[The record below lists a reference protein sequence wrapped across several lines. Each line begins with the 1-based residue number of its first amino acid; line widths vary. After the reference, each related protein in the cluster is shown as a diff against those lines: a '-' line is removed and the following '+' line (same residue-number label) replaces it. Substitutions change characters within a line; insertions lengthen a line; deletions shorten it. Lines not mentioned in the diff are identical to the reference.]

1 MLPRKRP
8 RSPPPVKGA
17 ETETPPD
24 DGVLPDLTTVD
35 LRAQYLVP
43 NAAHGA
49 EFRALKAKTPAR
61 LGLGRCGARYP
72 TASLL
77 RFRADHAAAQDSV
90 FSLVPERFW
99 EENHYPF
106 VQTMCKSKDEY
117 LTRPDLGRRFDE
129 KNQAVLRDLLAG
141 QRVVLAVGDGL
152 SSAAVQAN
160 APDCCAA
167 IRQGLQAQGIELGP
181 VPFIQFCRVGAGDHI
196 GDLTDCEVICLLVG
210 ERPGLVTN
218 ESMSAYLTYRP
229 HTGIAESCR
238 TVVSNIHRQG
248 VSAVEA
254 GAHIAS
260 LIGRILAQR
269 PPASACGR
277 TAHDRR
283 SRPRAGPVRPH
294 DCKCQPR
301 PFPRTFARS
310 RSEFDRAAGD
320 GLRRRHL
327 PRAGRGDEGRERLR
341 RLRPQP
347 LCRGRERAHA
357 PDGRGHRPARPGRRP
372 PTPAAALPPRWPS
385 CRTGRASA
393 RRKTAFSTLPT
404 APRAR
409 GRTCPAWPTSPRGS
423 PLAYL
428 IAPPVPALLGLDAAL
443 KAAGVELAEFYA
455 PPTETNFAGALLT
468 GTRSACLAACT
479 AFAEAVCEAAARPL
493 EAEGT
498 RRNDHGI

>member
-1 MLPRKRP
+1 MDREELKAIVAQMLRELAPAQTP
-8 RSPPPVKGA
+8 PSPPPVKGA

-167 IRQGLQAQGIELGP
+167 IRQGLQAQGPGGGGGRGEALPLGGLRP
-181 VPFIQFCRVGAGDHI
+181 QKVAPACSYGRDASCDHR
-196 GDLTDCEVICLLVG
+196 GHL
-210 ERPGLVTN
+210 
-218 ESMSAYLTYRP
+218 A
-229 HTGIAESCR
+229 AESC
-238 TVVSNIHRQG
+238 
-248 VSAVEA
+248 
-254 GAHIAS
+254 
-260 LIGRILAQR
+260 
-269 PPASACGR
+269 GR
-277 TAHDRR
+277 TKRCRPSAQGEATAH
-283 SRPRAGPVRPH
+283 G
-294 DCKCQPR
+294 
-301 PFPRTFARS
+301 
-310 RSEFDRAAGD
+310 
-320 GLRRRHL
+320 
-327 PRAGRGDEGRERLR
+327 
-341 RLRPQP
+341 
-347 LCRGRERAHA
+347 
-357 PDGRGHRPARPGRRP
+357 
-372 PTPAAALPPRWPS
+372 
-385 CRTGRASA
+385 
-393 RRKTAFSTLPT
+393 
-404 APRAR
+404 
-409 GRTCPAWPTSPRGS
+409 
-423 PLAYL
+423 
-428 IAPPVPALLGLDAAL
+428 
-443 KAAGVELAEFYA
+443 
-455 PPTETNFAGALLT
+455 
-468 GTRSACLAACT
+468 
-479 AFAEAVCEAAARPL
+479 
-493 EAEGT
+493 
-498 RRNDHGI
+498 

>member
-1 MLPRKRP
+1 M
-8 RSPPPVKGA
+8 
-17 ETETPPD
+17 
-24 DGVLPDLTTVD
+24 
-35 LRAQYLVP
+35 
-43 NAAHGA
+43 
-49 EFRALKAKTPAR
+49 
-61 LGLGRCGARYP
+61 
-72 TASLL
+72 
-77 RFRADHAAAQDSV
+77 

-260 LIGRILAQR
+260 LIGRILAQK
-269 PPASACGR
+269 ASGI
-277 TAHDRR
+277 
-283 SRPRAGPVRPH
+283 
-294 DCKCQPR
+294 
-301 PFPRTFARS
+301 
-310 RSEFDRAAGD
+310 
-320 GLRRRHL
+320 GLR
-327 PRAGRGDEGRERLR
+327 E
-341 RLRPQP
+341 
-347 LCRGRERAHA
+347 
-357 PDGRGHRPARPGRRP
+357 DGA
-372 PTPAAALPPRWPS
+372 
-385 CRTGRASA
+385 
-393 RRKTAFSTLPT
+393 
-404 APRAR
+404 
-409 GRTCPAWPTSPRGS
+409 
-423 PLAYL
+423 
-428 IAPPVPALLGLDAAL
+428 
-443 KAAGVELAEFYA
+443 
-455 PPTETNFAGALLT
+455 
-468 GTRSACLAACT
+468 
-479 AFAEAVCEAAARPL
+479 
-493 EAEGT
+493 
-498 RRNDHGI
+498 